1 MILPCRATL
10 VGRGRGCWPHP
21 QRSDAVPL
29 HCNGWLAVRV
39 SLTNEAVI
47 RVPTWRQRGTAA
59 PAGSRDLIHTRPARG
74 GVRIAA
80 GSVADNEAALHRSA
94 LPGQRPRS
102 AGAPFV
108 SATTAVRARGGP
120 AAGAP
125 GPASVARAGPGSCP

>member
-1 MILPCRATL
+1 MVVQPNCPKENYS
-10 VGRGRGCWPHP
+10 GSW
-21 QRSDAVPL
+21 
-29 HCNGWLAVRV
+29 V
-39 SLTNEAVI
+39 S
-47 RVPTWRQRGTAA
+47 
-59 PAGSRDLIHTRPARG
+59 PAGSQRSGEGHAPPED